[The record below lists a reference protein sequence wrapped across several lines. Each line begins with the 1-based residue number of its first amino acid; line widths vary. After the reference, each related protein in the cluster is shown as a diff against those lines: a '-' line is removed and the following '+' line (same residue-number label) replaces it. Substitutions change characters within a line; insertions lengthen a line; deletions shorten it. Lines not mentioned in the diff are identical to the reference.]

1 MNYDKK
7 RVVITIN
14 GLHLHHIISM
24 RHTRE
29 TNNIWIEI
37 QNSIEY
43 KTHRKLVFYD
53 TCVNEHKHCSILS
66 TPRTR
71 TRTFIFYL
79 FQQKE

>member
-1 MNYDKK
+1 MIK
-7 RVVITIN
+7 RLVMMIILVEFFCVN
-14 GLHLHHIISM
+14 RLHLHHIISM

-53 TCVNEHKHCSILS
+53 TCVNEHKHCSI
-66 TPRTR
+66 
-71 TRTFIFYL
+71 
-79 FQQKE
+79 